1 MAVRR
6 NASEVT
12 KIELLRMVIRLR
24 RLLNQAHVRYGA
36 GVVWGEELVREVLRM
51 QHDVEEL
58 ARTWARRG

>member
-24 RLLNQAHVRYGA
+24 RLLNQAHVRHGA
-36 GVVWGEELVREVLRM
+36 DVVWGEELVREVLS
-51 QHDVEEL
+51 DTDLVDDLTEEG
-58 ARTWARRG
+58 T